1 MAYLATLC
9 LKKCCPRNDYDCRNS
24 KFVFAR
30 HPSFNSLRVAPLL
43 RLICPPCPPP
53 PKVVT
58 VNQTIAF
65 WTSECCQFNH
75 CRVILIKSQS
85 LKRFLKNTGHCWCKF
100 GILNLCHLK
109 EFHSIQ
115 ALGFES
121 SLFWVHLKQS
131 PLCTTASAGF
141 VSITHG
147 CHRSPFLARTT
158 FWLVDLLLCLRN
170 DSPIHYSK
178 K

>member
-1 MAYLATLC
+1 MTKIPTYFHECDRKMMAYLATLC

-24 KFVFAR
+24 KFAFAR

-43 RLICPPCPPP
+43 RLICPPCPPPPPP

-109 EFHSIQ
+109 RISLHSGSWIRILSFLGPSQ
-115 ALGFES
+115 AI
-121 SLFWVHLKQS
+121 
-131 PLCTTASAGF
+131 TALHDR
-141 VSITHG
+141 I
-147 CHRSPFLARTT
+147 C
-158 FWLVDLLLCLRN
+158 WLCLHH
-170 DSPIHYSK
+170 PWMP
-178 K
+178 